1 MLKLKINGL
10 PYEYNPPM
18 TPYELLTYL
27 GFNTELILVD
37 YNGTLLPK
45 EQWELLPLKDND
57 SLEILTLGSRRC

>member
-18 TPYELLTYL
+18 TPYELLIYL

-45 EQWELLPLKDND
+45 EEWELLPLKDND
-57 SLEILTLGSRRC
+57 SLEILTLAGGG

>member
-10 PYEYNPPM
+10 SYEYRAPIS
-18 TPYELLTYL
+18 PYELLIYL

-45 EQWELLPLKDND
+45 EQWKLLSLKDND
-57 SLEILTLGSRRC
+57 SLEILTLAGGG